1 MAPEAYE
8 AIEGGQKRVLR
19 SPRAAFGIIKADF
32 YIPYAKRQRPGV
44 GPSGGLSR
52 MSHSIRAPRKAR
64 VRGTSRQPF
73 AIVGY
78 IPFLGARGKV
88 GSLLLAFK
96 DEDGAFRFAGTVRK
110 GFTGAMRVQ
119 LGELLEKDHVQAS
132 PVIDAPLLGSLE
144 RWAIPRHVADVE
156 FAEWAPQGQ
165 IRTPSFKGL
174 CDDKRPSECVREDIA
189 QEHAREDN
197 EGRPVAAADVA
208 TVA

>member
-1 MAPEAYE
+1 MS
-8 AIEGGQKRVLR
+8 R
-19 SPRAAFGIIKADF
+19 SIC
-32 YIPYAKRQRPGV
+32 
-44 GPSGGLSR
+44 
-52 MSHSIRAPRKAR
+52 APRKAR
-64 VRGTSRQPF
+64 VRGTFRQPF

-88 GSLLLAFK
+88 GSLLLAVK

-132 PVIDAPLLGSLE
+132 SVIDAPQLGSLE

-156 FAEWAPQGQ
+156 FTEWAPQGL

-174 CDDKRPSECVREDIA
+174 CEDKRPSECVREDA
-189 QEHAREDN
+189 VREQAREGSEAPSIGATDI
-197 EGRPVAAADVA
+197 A